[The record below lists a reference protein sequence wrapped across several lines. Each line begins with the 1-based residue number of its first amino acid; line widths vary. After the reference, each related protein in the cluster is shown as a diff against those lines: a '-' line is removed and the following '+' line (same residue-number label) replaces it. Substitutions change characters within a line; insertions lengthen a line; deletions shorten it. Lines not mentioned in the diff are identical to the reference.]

1 MRTLFGA
8 IILSLACLGS
18 AQAQENVDSPPSQGP
33 PTVPLSSLL
42 DDGYEI
48 KTTVVNMLILQK
60 KKTAYACNLVARTLS
75 DVQNWVSAECVDI
88 SPK

>member
-1 MRTLFGA
+1 MPKRK
-8 IILSLACLGS
+8 ILS
-18 AQAQENVDSPPSQGP
+18 PPP
-33 PTVPLSSLL
+33 PAEALITVPMGDLL

-60 KKTAYACNLVARTLS
+60 KKSVYACNLVARTLA
-75 DVQNWVSAECVDI
+75 DVQNWVSAACVDI